1 LTLYIYLAQNR
12 ERSEPLEKWVV
23 ELGEGVHNREV
34 FGIAYVPS
42 ALNALGLLRVFLP
55 RLLGISFF
63 FFFFILKSPCI
74 LDVNKGTKN
83 LKRVQKSI
91 NSTRE

>member
-1 LTLYIYLAQNR
+1 M
-12 ERSEPLEKWVV
+12 

-63 FFFFILKSPCI
+63 FFFFYIEKPLYTGCK
-74 LDVNKGTKN
+74 
-83 LKRVQKSI
+83 KREKES
-91 NSTRE
+91 